1 MIGGERNQHGP
12 HAEVDPA
19 RLLKR
24 THTGIDEW
32 IACPARSPC
41 LEVCGVEL
49 VFSQA
54 VKRRVHIVEFDRWF
68 IFQLLNE
75 MAAPCQALNVIRQ

>member
-1 MIGGERNQHGP
+1 MIGGKRNQHRP

-24 THTGIDEW
+24 AHTGIDQW
-32 IACPARSPC
+32 IACPTRRPC
-41 LEVCGVEL
+41 LEVGGVEL

-54 VKRRVHIVEFDRWF
+54 VKRRVHVVEFDRRF
-68 IFQLLNE
+68 VFQFLHE
-75 MAAPCQALNVIRQ
+75 MAVPGEALNVIRK